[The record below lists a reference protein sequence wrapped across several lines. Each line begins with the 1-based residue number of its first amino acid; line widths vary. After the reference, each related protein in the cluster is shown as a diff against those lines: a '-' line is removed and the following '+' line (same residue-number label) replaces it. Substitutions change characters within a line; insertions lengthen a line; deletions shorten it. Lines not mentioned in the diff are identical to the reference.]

1 MSTVD
6 FGRGIAGILWGHA
19 TCKNEPAAAEISSN
33 AESKKK
39 TSPYDEVMIGLIC
52 SYKVRPAC
60 QAGKYRNGA
69 ILVASAIR

>member
-6 FGRGIAGILWGHA
+6 LGRGISGIMWGHA
-19 TCKNEPAAAEISSN
+19 TCKNDPAATEISSN
-33 AESKKK
+33 AEPKK
-39 TSPYDEVMIGLIC
+39 TSAYGEVRIELIC

-60 QAGKYRNGA
+60 QAGKCRNGA